1 MSQVS
6 ASVLHAT
13 GTEKLLGHL
22 AMVGFAAL
30 IAGSF
35 VLAPLALPHVDPVSL
50 NVMRYLVAVAAMAGV
65 VFGLRRQKF
74 VWPAAPWRYVVL
86 GALMAFYFVTMFIAL
101 TMTSPV
107 STSAVFTLTPLMTVG
122 FGLLLAGQTFGPI
135 LLVSLLVAGCGS
147 IWVIFGGSIGAIV
160 EFRVGQGEMIFFAG
174 CVAHALFAPLL
185 RRFNRG
191 DPQWLVTFYI
201 LVGTAFCLII
211 YGLPQIVSTDWL
223 AMPPVVWAVVLYLAI
238 FTGIVTFALM
248 QYASMR
254 LPASK
259 VMSYSYLVPS
269 FVIVYEGIAGHGW
282 VSASVAIGAI
292 VTGLGLVVL
301 YFAPDK

>member
-1 MSQVS
+1 MGDPGWCARGVGAVWGRGYHDGEELALKLTWNDRSRRFSMSMRNS
-6 ASVLHAT
+6 
-13 GTEKLLGHL
+13 
-22 AMVGFAAL
+22 
-30 IAGSF
+30 GSEQEMSR
-35 VLAPLALPHVDPVSL
+35 VNPLAIILAIV
-50 NVMRYLVAVAAMAGV
+50 
-65 VFGLRRQKF
+65 
-74 VWPAAPWRYVVL
+74 
-86 GALMAFYFVTMFIAL
+86 I
-101 TMTSPV
+101 
-107 STSAVFTLTPLMTVG
+107 G

-223 AMPPVVWAVVLYLAI
+223 AMPPVVWAVVVYLAI